1 MFCPEPHKNTQ
12 KPKGGNLTFEA
23 KRALLQ
29 NLAEEQVVTS
39 IHVTPIYVTLI
50 NVTPAHVT
58 STHVTLINVT
68 IIHVTS
74 IHVTPTDV
82 TQTKDLCDA
91 HSLFQELYLWLVA
104 RLEAQHR
111 ALLDNQMN
119 DQA

>member
-1 MFCPEPHKNTQ
+1 MSCPEPHKNTQ
-12 KPKGGNLTFEA
+12 KQKGGNLTFEA
-23 KRALLQ
+23 KQALLQ

-50 NVTPAHVT
+50 NVTPTYVT
-58 STHVTLINVT
+58 RIN
-68 IIHVTS
+68 
-74 IHVTPTDV
+74 VTPTDV

-119 DQA
+119 DLA

>member
-12 KPKGGNLTFEA
+12 KQKGGNLTFEA
-23 KRALLQ
+23 KQALLQ

-39 IHVTPIYVTLI
+39 IHVTPIYVTPT
-50 NVTPAHVT
+50 N
-58 STHVTLINVT
+58 
-68 IIHVTS
+68 
-74 IHVTPTDV
+74 VTPTDV

-119 DQA
+119 DLA

>member
-50 NVTPAHVT
+50 NVTPT
-58 STHVTLINVT
+58 N
-68 IIHVTS
+68 
-74 IHVTPTDV
+74 VTPTDV

-119 DQA
+119 DLA

>member
-12 KPKGGNLTFEA
+12 KQKGGNLTFEA

-39 IHVTPIYVTLI
+39 IY
-50 NVTPAHVT
+50 
-58 STHVTLINVT
+58 VTLINVT

-74 IHVTPTDV
+74 INVTPTHVTPTNVTPTDV

-119 DQA
+119 DLA

>member
-12 KPKGGNLTFEA
+12 KQKGGNLTFEA

-39 IHVTPIYVTLI
+39 IHVTPTYVT
-50 NVTPAHVT
+50 P
-58 STHVTLINVT
+58 THVTPTN
-68 IIHVTS
+68 
-74 IHVTPTDV
+74 VTPTDV

-119 DQA
+119 DKA